1 MVDSGTRKAAAIS
14 RVVRPPTAR
23 NVSGMAD
30 AGVSDGWQHMNI
42 SVRVSSS
49 PGAGS
54 GRGSDQE
61 AAGSS
66 RRRRASSR
74 RNCSIIRR
82 EATRMSQ
89 ASGLSG
95 RWSTWSSHLGVWRAQ
110 HLADLDGLAHGYS
123 IGPWSC
129 RGLRGDLDGSFERL
143 DIDQSVTGKQFLGF
157 RERAVGDHRCAGPTR
172 HNEPGLVGT
181 GQTLGV
187 DQLAAL

>member
-1 MVDSGTRKAAAIS
+1 
-14 RVVRPPTAR
+14 
-23 NVSGMAD
+23 
-30 AGVSDGWQHMNI
+30 
-42 SVRVSSS
+42 
-49 PGAGS
+49 
-54 GRGSDQE
+54 
-61 AAGSS
+61 
-66 RRRRASSR
+66 
-74 RNCSIIRR
+74 
-82 EATRMSQ
+82 MSQ

-187 DQLAAL
+187 DQLATLKQFVVQSVLEINVGLDVSPAPFAHRHTAGLDLAVVCSNMNRIAPSFLIRRHLVAPLTPRSILHADSRHQAEI